1 MKSLFYS
8 LLLLPLLLPGCGDAP
23 DSVDNAKP
31 AAESTAN
38 PPAATIPD
46 IQELD
51 WDALIPADWQPEKL
65 MEAYQPEGLDE
76 MADDDPR
83 AQDLMAKLQ
92 ELWDQAPVVQELDG
106 AAIRLP
112 GFVVPLER
120 DGTRISEFLLVPYY
134 GACIHVPPPPAN
146 QTVYVITEQG
156 KAGEWELFDTVWV
169 TGTLQ
174 VKHTSSEV
182 GETGYTLYASEVGP
196 YEE

>member
-1 MKSLFYS
+1 MPELEIGT
-8 LLLLPLLLPGCGDAP
+8 PITAVTAP
-23 DSVDNAKP
+23 PTAPEENTAP
-31 AAESTAN
+31 AEGSKE
-38 PPAATIPD
+38 I
-46 IQELD
+46 E
-51 WDALIPADWQPEKL
+51 WDDLIPADYRPDKIMAKYDLENL
-65 MEAYQPEGLDE
+65 
-76 MADDDPR
+76 ADDDPR
-83 AQDLMAKLQ
+83 ADELQ
-92 ELWDQAPVVQELDG
+92 KELQALWDQAPVRPEMDG
-106 AAIRLP
+106 RAVKIP
-112 GFVVPLER
+112 GFVVPVET
-120 DGTRISEFLLVPYY
+120 DAEETTGFLLVPYY